1 MIHPTATVD
10 EGAKLGDE
18 VKIWHY
24 SHIRETA
31 EIGDDTSI
39 GQGCYVEAKIG
50 SRCKIQNNVNVYKGV
65 TIGDDVFVGPNATF
79 TNDKFPR
86 AFGDWSITPITVCDG
101 ASIGAGA
108 VILPGVKVGKGA
120 MVGAGAVVSHDVPP
134 HQIVTGVPAAP
145 SGCASQTLLR
155 VTEELQA
162 YMQSRSMGFKSRRL
176 DLMATAAKYV
186 GDLDEDDAAN
196 LYNMAF
202 SVAWQQHDDFKADQ
216 LFIRELL
223 IERMYKK
230 TPKPEKAKGK
240 VAWLVNHV
248 AIGTYAPYKHV
259 HAYLSGM
266 EPCPVYVHGSVRDK
280 EANEL
285 HAMGHKVYQFKGA
298 PSAVADAIAAQC
310 ETDGVGALIAD
321 IYTAIPLM
329 VFNRRAAPLQV
340 YLSPGFQLFPAD
352 LVLLPETQE
361 AIAHARHT
369 TEFIPTCVLP
379 EHLCRPKEVL
389 RPKAFGVLT
398 RAEKMSDAYLR
409 AVGRICNHTGAEFHI
424 YGRGEPCYV
433 HPAFRVMGIQNAH
446 EALANTKV
454 YLDTF
459 PTCGGLSCFEAMA
472 HGVPVVTLDH
482 PSVHSWNLF
491 KPCVKQT
498 EDEFIAAAV
507 RAYKDPAYAAE
518 IATEGRETVV
528 SRLTNIPRAVAGLY
542 KALGRHGWEA

>member
-1 MIHPTATVD
+1 MIHPTATID
-10 EGAKLGDE
+10 EGAKLGE
-18 VKIWHY
+18 GVKVWHY

-31 EIGDDTSI
+31 EIGDNSSI
-39 GQGCYVEAKIG
+39 GQGCYIESKIG
-50 SRCKIQNNVNVYKGV
+50 RDCKIQNNVNVYQGV
-65 TIGDDVFVGPNATF
+65 TIGDEVFVGPNTTF
-79 TNDKFPR
+79 TNDKKPR
-86 AFGDWSITPITVCDG
+86 AIGDWEISPITVADG
-101 ASIGAGA
+101 VSIGAGA
-108 VILPGVKVGKGA
+108 VILPGVKIGKGA
-120 MVGAGAVVSHDVPP
+120 MIGAGSVVTKDVTAY
-134 HQIVTGVPAAP
+134 QMVTGVPAKHV
-145 SGCASQTLLR
+145 GCSSETLLR

-162 YMQSRSMGFKSRRL
+162 YMQSRSMAFKNRRL
-176 DLMATAAKYV
+176 DLMAAASKYV

-202 SVAWQQHDDFKADQ
+202 SVAWQQHEDFKGDQ

-223 IERMYKK
+223 IERMFKK
-230 TPKPEKAKGK
+230 TEQPEKAKGK
-240 VAWLVNHV
+240 VAWLINHAAV
-248 AIGTYAPYKHV
+248 GTYAPYKHV

-280 EANEL
+280 EAGEL
-285 HAMGHKVYQFKGA
+285 QAMGHKVYQFKGA
-298 PSAVADAIAAQC
+298 PSSVADAIAGQC
-310 ETDGVGALIAD
+310 KADGVGALIAD
-321 IYTAIPLM
+321 IYTAIPMM

-361 AIAHARHT
+361 VITHARHT

-389 RPKAFGVLT
+389 APKAFGVLS
-398 RAEKMSDAYLR
+398 RAEKMSEAYLR
-409 AVGRICNHTGAEFHI
+409 AVGKICDLTGAEFHI
-424 YGRGEPCYV
+424 YGRGDPCYV

-446 EALANTKV
+446 DALSNIKV

-472 HGVPVVTLDH
+472 HGIPVVTLDH
-482 PSVHSWNLF
+482 PSVHSWNMF

-498 EDEFIAAAV
+498 EDEFVAAAI
-507 RAYKDPAYAAE
+507 RAYKDPAYSAE

>member
-1 MIHPTATVD
+1 VIHSTATVD
-10 EGAKLGDE
+10 DGAKLGSD
-18 VKIWHY
+18 VNVWH
-24 SHIRETA
+24 HTHVREMA
-31 EIGDDTSI
+31 EIGDGTSI
-39 GQGCYVEAKIG
+39 GQGCYIEGQVG
-50 SRCKIQNNVNVYKGV
+50 RFCKIQNNVNVYKGV
-65 TIGDDVFVGPNATF
+65 TIGDEVFVGPNATF

-86 AFGDWSITPITVCDG
+86 AVGDWTISPIVVADG

-108 VILPGVKVGKGA
+108 VILPGVTIGKGA
-120 MVGAGAVVSHDVPP
+120 MVGAGAVVSRDVPAY
-134 HQIVTGVPAAP
+134 QIVAGVPAAP
-145 SGCASQTLLR
+145 AGCASKTLLR

-162 YMQSRSMGFKSRRL
+162 YMQTRSMKLRPRRL
-176 DLMATAAKYV
+176 DLMSTAAKFIA
-186 GDLDEDDAAN
+186 DLGENDAAN

-202 SVAWQQHDDFKADQ
+202 SVAWQQHEDFKADQ

-223 IERMYKK
+223 IERMHKP
-230 TPKPEKAKGK
+230 TPKPDKAKGK

-266 EPCPVYVHGSVRDK
+266 DPCPVYVHGSVRDK
-280 EANEL
+280 EAADLRN
-285 HAMGHKVYQFKGA
+285 MGHTVYQFKGA
-298 PSAVADAIAAQC
+298 PSSVSDAIAGQC
-310 ETDGVGALIAD
+310 KTDGVGALIAD
-321 IYTAIPLM
+321 IYTSIPLM
-329 VFNRRAAPLQV
+329 VYNRRAAPLQA

-361 AIAHARHT
+361 VITHARHT

-379 EHLCRPKEVL
+379 EHLCRPKEVMN
-389 RPKAFGVLT
+389 PQSFAVLS
-398 RAEKMSDAYLR
+398 RAEKMSEDYLR
-409 AVGRICNHTGAEFHI
+409 AVGKICDLTGAEFHI
-424 YGRGEPCYV
+424 YGRGEPCYT

-446 EALANTKV
+446 DALANTKV
-454 YLDTF
+454 YLDTY

-482 PSVHSWNLF
+482 PSVSSWNLF

-507 RAYKDPAYAAE
+507 RAYKDPTYSAE

>member
-1 MIHPTATVD
+1 
-10 EGAKLGDE
+10 
-18 VKIWHY
+18 
-24 SHIRETA
+24 
-31 EIGDDTSI
+31 
-39 GQGCYVEAKIG
+39 
-50 SRCKIQNNVNVYKGV
+50 
-65 TIGDDVFVGPNATF
+65 
-79 TNDKFPR
+79 
-86 AFGDWSITPITVCDG
+86 
-101 ASIGAGA
+101 
-108 VILPGVKVGKGA
+108 
-120 MVGAGAVVSHDVPP
+120 
-134 HQIVTGVPAAP
+134 
-145 SGCASQTLLR
+145 
-155 VTEELQA
+155 
-162 YMQSRSMGFKSRRL
+162 
-176 DLMATAAKYV
+176 
-186 GDLDEDDAAN
+186 
-196 LYNMAF
+196 
-202 SVAWQQHDDFKADQ
+202 
-216 LFIRELL
+216 LL
-223 IERMYKK
+223 IERMHKP

-280 EANEL
+280 EAADLRN
-285 HAMGHKVYQFKGA
+285 MGHTVYQFKGA
-298 PSAVADAIAAQC
+298 PSAVADAIAGQC
-310 ETDGVGALIAD
+310 KTDGVGALIAD
-321 IYTAIPLM
+321 IYTSIPLM
-329 VFNRRAAPLQV
+329 VYNRRAAPLQA

-361 AIAHARHT
+361 VITHARHT

-389 RPKAFGVLT
+389 APKAFAVLS
-398 RAEKMSDAYLR
+398 RAEKMSEDYLR
-409 AVGRICNHTGAEFHI
+409 AVGKICDLTGAEFHI
-424 YGRGEPCYV
+424 YGRGDPCYT

-446 EALANTKV
+446 DALANTKV
-454 YLDTF
+454 YLDTY

-472 HGVPVVTLDH
+472 HGVPVITLDH

-507 RAYKDPAYAAE
+507 RAYRDPAYSAE